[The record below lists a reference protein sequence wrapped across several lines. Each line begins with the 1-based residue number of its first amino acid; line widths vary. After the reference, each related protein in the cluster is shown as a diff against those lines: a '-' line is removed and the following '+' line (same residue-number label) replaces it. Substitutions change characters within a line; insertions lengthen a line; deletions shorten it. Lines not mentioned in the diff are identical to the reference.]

1 MEGHRCLSEPPHPR
15 PMRRTNPPTPRRR
28 TVLKLLAG
36 SLAGAGLS
44 TGAARLAFPD
54 EARAQVGDSAMRLEF
69 DSTLRS
75 RVTARQGDGFEPLT
89 ELEPSE
95 TLRLTDGTLLE
106 RFAFRDQRSEG
117 VNDGHG
123 RGTRHVLRGL
133 ADEGI
138 EKEISVVLYERF
150 PGFALLS
157 VAYRNIAP
165 TPASI
170 AGWVNG
176 AHILKPSPSDGAP
189 AYWSFS

>member
-1 MEGHRCLSEPPHPR
+1 
-15 PMRRTNPPTPRRR
+15 MRRTNPPTPRRR

-54 EARAQVGDSAMRLEF
+54 EARAQVGDSAMRLEV

-75 RVTARQGDGFEPLT
+75 PVTARQGDGLEPLT

-123 RGTRHVLRGL
+123 RGTRHILRGL
-133 ADEGI
+133 AEGI
-138 EKEISVVLYERF
+138 EKEVSVVLYDRF

-176 AHILKPSPSDGAP
+176 AHILEPAPSAGAP
-189 AYWSFS
+189 AYWSF

>member
-69 DSTLRS
+69 DSSLRS
-75 RVTARQGDGFEPLT
+75 RVTAGRDGSFAPLT
-89 ELEPSE
+89 DFEPSE
-95 TLRLTDGTLLE
+95 TLRLTDGARIE

-117 VNDGHG
+117 VNDAHG
-123 RGTRHVLRGL
+123 RGTRHAVRGL
-133 ADEGI
+133 A
-138 EKEISVVLYERF
+138 Y
-150 PGFALLS
+150 
-157 VAYRNIAP
+157 
-165 TPASI
+165 
-170 AGWVNG
+170 
-176 AHILKPSPSDGAP
+176 
-189 AYWSFS
+189 